1 MKIRSDY
8 VTNSS
13 SVSYVV
19 TLNLAMAEFA
29 RKKNG
34 NYCDHPSKSRAYD
47 VLIADLKTKGQA
59 IELCGADLIVGTYN
73 FEKKTDCRYEPESTD
88 AGKEV
93 DFSTLSDDEVWSYV
107 YGEYFVRANL
117 ASELK
122 GFGAVQVPRDMVKFA
137 AKSAGL
143 NPCSACGMCDKGKA

>member
-13 SVSYVV
+13 SVSYIV

-34 NYCDHPSKSRAYD
+34 NYCDRVKQGRIFD
-47 VLIADLKTKGQA
+47 LLVDDLKQNGQK
-59 IELCGADLIVGTYN
+59 IELNGAYLVVGTYD
-73 FEKKTDCRYEPESTD
+73 FEKKTDCRYDSESE
-88 AGKEV
+88 KEV
-93 DFSTLSDDEVWSYV
+93 DFATLTDTEVWSYV
-107 YGEYFVRANL
+107 YGEYFVKAKL

-122 GFGAVQVPRDMVKFA
+122 GFGAVQVPRDKVKFA
-137 AKSAGL
+137 AKAAAL
-143 NPCSACGMCDKGKA
+143 DTCSACGQCEKGMG

>member
-13 SVSYVV
+13 SVSYIV

-34 NYCDHPSKSRAYD
+34 NYCDRVKQGRIFDLP
-47 VLIADLKTKGQA
+47 VEDLKQNGQQ
-59 IELCGADLIVGTYN
+59 IELNGADLVVSTYD
-73 FEKKTDCRYEPESTD
+73 FEKKTDCRYDSETAEQ
-88 AGKEV
+88 GKEV
-93 DFSTLSDDEVWSYV
+93 DFSTLTDAEVWSYI
-107 YGEYFVRANL
+107 YGEYFVKAKL

-122 GFGAVQVPRDMVKFA
+122 GFGAVQVPRDKVKFA
-137 AKSAGL
+137 AKAAAL
-143 NPCSACGMCDKGKA
+143 DPCSACGKCQKGME

>member
-13 SVSYVV
+13 SVSYIV

-34 NYCDHPSKSRAYD
+34 NYCDRPELSRVYD
-47 VLIADLKTKGQA
+47 VLVSDLKIKGQA
-59 IELCGADLIVGTYN
+59 IELNGADLVVKTYD
-73 FEKKTDCRYEPESTD
+73 FEKKEDCRYEPENAD
-88 AGKEV
+88 AESRV
-93 DFSTLSDDEVWSYV
+93 NFSKLSDEEIWCYI
-107 YGEYFVRANL
+107 YGEYFVKGKL

-122 GFGAVQVPRDMVKFA
+122 GLGAVQVPRDKIKFA
-137 AKSAGL
+137 EKSSAL